1 MTAQKKLNK
10 NNFQTI
16 LMESTLSANARL
28 MGYTL
33 MGYYKYGYDTY
44 PSIRSLTRS
53 CGFGS
58 DNTTLKSIKELVD
71 YGLIKITKK
80 HINKSSFISSCYEFT
95 VALDETVDETANATA
110 NATANDVSPRDTEYI
125 ENEEYV
131 EINNNKNNQ
140 IENQNE
146 KINKMLNK
154 IGEMPNSILI
164 DDSFKCSDYPIFE
177 PYIKEMPPE
186 IIADVQ
192 KWIIKTK
199 KGQSINQDF
208 VSKLFI
214 KFAQRQGKPIFK
226 QRGIA
231 K

>member
-28 MGYTL
+28 VGYTL
-33 MGYYKYGYDTY
+33 MGYYKYGCDTY

-58 DNTTLKSIKELVD
+58 DNTTMKSIKELVD
-71 YGLIKITKK
+71 YGLIRITKK

-95 VALDETVDETANATA
+95 VALDETVNETVDETANATA

-125 ENEEYV
+125 EYV
-131 EINNNKNNQ
+131 EINNNNNNKN
-140 IENQNE
+140 NQNE

-154 IGEMPNSILI
+154 IGKMPNSILI
-164 DDSFKCSDYPIFE
+164 DDSFKCSDYPIFA

-226 QRGIA
+226 QGGTA